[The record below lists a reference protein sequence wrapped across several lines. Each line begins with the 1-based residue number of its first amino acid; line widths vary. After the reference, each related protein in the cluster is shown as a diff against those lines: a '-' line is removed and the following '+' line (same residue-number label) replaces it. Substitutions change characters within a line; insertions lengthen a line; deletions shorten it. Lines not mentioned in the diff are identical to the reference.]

1 MMKTVRKAILWTAM
15 ITLVICLVGCE
26 GKNDKGGAEGQ
37 TEEKNTASQE
47 DKDGDALTEEEINE
61 ILLDHGQEVL
71 DLMIEKIDCEAYVK
85 LMGSSSLT
93 NSEYYQKLKK
103 MEYSKPLRIYKITL
117 TEEFLNLVWAQMT
130 SDAAEIQ
137 DLSENLQKEL
147 RSRLLGTIVTI
158 FNQRMTS
165 VESVAVG
172 SLLNTGKSFVEKGMS
187 SDPVMLLYIYED
199 AYPLVVSFNSNDEG
213 VLGVSANVLFVEE
226 IKSESES
233 EIRTSISEL
242 FSGVSQFFA
251 GASVKIEKIR

>member
-1 MMKTVRKAILWTAM
+1 MKTVRKAILWTVV
-15 ITLVICLVGCE
+15 ITLVFCLVGCE

-47 DKDGDALTEEEINE
+47 SNDDALQGEDLNE
-61 ILLDHGQEVL
+61 ILLNHGQEVL
-71 DLMIEKIDCEAYVK
+71 DLMLEKIDSEAYVE
-85 LMGSSSLT
+85 LLGSSSLT

-103 MEYSKPLRIYKITL
+103 MDYSKPLRIYKITL

-147 RSRLLGTIVTI
+147 RSRMLGTIVTI
-158 FNQRMTS
+158 LNQRMTS
-165 VESVAVG
+165 VESVAIG

-199 AYPLVVSFNSNDEG
+199 AYPLVVSFNSNEEG

-242 FSGVSQFFA
+242 FSGAPQFFA
-251 GASVKIEKIR
+251 GASVKIEQIR

>member
-1 MMKTVRKAILWTAM
+1 MKTVRKAILWTAV
-15 ITLVICLVGCE
+15 ITLVFCLVGCE

-47 DKDGDALTEEEINE
+47 SKDDALQGEDLNE
-61 ILLDHGQEVL
+61 ILLNHGQEVL
-71 DLMIEKIDCEAYVK
+71 DLMLEKIGSETYVE
-85 LMGSSSLT
+85 LLGTSSLT

-130 SDAAEIQ
+130 SDAAGIQ
-137 DLSENLQKEL
+137 DLSEDLQKEL
-147 RSRLLGTIVTI
+147 RSRMLGTIVTI
-158 FNQRMTS
+158 LNQRMTS
-165 VESVAVG
+165 VESVAIG

-199 AYPLVVSFNSNDEG
+199 AYPLVVSFNSNEEG

-242 FSGVSQFFA
+242 FSGAPQFFA
-251 GASVKIEKIR
+251 GASVKIEQIR

>member
-1 MMKTVRKAILWTAM
+1 MKTVRKAILWTAV
-15 ITLVICLVGCE
+15 ITLVFCLVGCE

-47 DKDGDALTEEEINE
+47 SNDDALQGEDLNE
-61 ILLDHGQEVL
+61 ILLNHGQEVL
-71 DLMIEKIDCEAYVK
+71 DLMLEKIGSETYVE
-85 LMGSSSLT
+85 LLGTSSLT

-130 SDAAEIQ
+130 SDAAGIQ
-137 DLSENLQKEL
+137 DLSEDLQKEL
-147 RSRLLGTIVTI
+147 RSRMLGTIVTI
-158 FNQRMTS
+158 LNQRMTS
-165 VESVAVG
+165 VESVAIG

-199 AYPLVVSFNSNDEG
+199 AYPLVVSFNSNEEG

-242 FSGVSQFFA
+242 FSGAPQFFA
-251 GASVKIEKIR
+251 GASVKIEQIR

>member
-1 MMKTVRKAILWTAM
+1 MKTVRKAILWTAV
-15 ITLVICLVGCE
+15 ITLVFCLVGCE

-47 DKDGDALTEEEINE
+47 SKDDALQGEDLNE
-61 ILLDHGQEVL
+61 ILLNHGQEVL
-71 DLMIEKIDCEAYVK
+71 DLMLEKIGSETYVE
-85 LMGSSSLT
+85 LLGTSSLT

-130 SDAAEIQ
+130 SDAAGIQ
-137 DLSENLQKEL
+137 DLSEDLQKEL
-147 RSRLLGTIVTI
+147 RSRMLGTIVTI
-158 FNQRMTS
+158 LNQRMTS
-165 VESVAVG
+165 VESVAIG

-199 AYPLVVSFNSNDEG
+199 AYPLVVSFNSNEEG

-242 FSGVSQFFA
+242 FSGAPQFFA
-251 GASVKIEKIR
+251 GASVRIEQIK